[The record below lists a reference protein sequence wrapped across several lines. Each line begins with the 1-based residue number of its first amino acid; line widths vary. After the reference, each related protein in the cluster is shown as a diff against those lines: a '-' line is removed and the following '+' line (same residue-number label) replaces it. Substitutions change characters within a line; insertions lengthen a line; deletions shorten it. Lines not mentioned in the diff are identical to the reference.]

1 MRFHQLQ
8 IHNFRA
14 ISRFEVNSLAKLV
27 IIAGPNG
34 CGKSQVLDAIRLL
47 KSAYGGYQ
55 SNETMQWFGEFQMAP
70 NDLSALFRNHAEPVR
85 ISATIE
91 LSDEEVAYLQN
102 NAYQVLEPIVWSE
115 VTRQPL
121 ELFQFS
127 TLTFT
132 AQFPQLVPLVAQRT
146 QETVGAL
153 AQELTA
159 SSHTLSLTI
168 EPNNAI
174 TITPS
179 TTARVIFQTFR
190 PAELGI
196 IDFHSSQRIY
206 TREGLGGINL
216 DLKAIEGQRRVQS
229 LYNIQNKYA
238 NVKSELVATYVRG
251 LVAEAAGLPSSETQS
266 LEETLKELFRTFFP
280 HKSYIGIQIDE
291 QGVMSFPVELSTGE
305 RHDINDLS
313 SGEKEILYGYLRLK
327 NSTPHH
333 STILLDE
340 PEMHLNP
347 ALLTNM
353 PDFYYR
359 HLVQTNDNQVWL
371 VTHSDAL
378 LRHAVGNPDYS
389 VYHMTNAI
397 NVVAS
402 GNNQVLPVAE
412 DELQAV
418 LVDLVGDLAAYRPF
432 AKVLIFEG
440 ETDTSFDVSMVQQLF
455 PGLAERVTMISGRSK
470 GRVNDL
476 YGVLARI
483 ADQVGLSDKYY
494 AITDRDSTPSTE
506 MQTGT
511 HVLSWGS
518 YHIENYLLSAV
529 HILKAISG
537 LGAGLT
543 TVPAVEAALKA
554 AAGATLEGLVLRR
567 LQVEVNDRLVQSIN
581 IGGGGLASPANA
593 LLPSIEASYER
604 IEEAKSE
611 LTDSA
616 WLGNR
621 ETKIRSEFQN
631 ALDTGEWVKI
641 FPGRPVLKEFVH
653 ANCRDLV
660 KYEGFVNLVIEK
672 MALDNYQP
680 TEMIDLLSQVVEN
693 P

>member
-266 LEETLKELFRTFFP
+266 LEETLKRAFP
-280 HKSYIGIQIDE
+280 
-291 QGVMSFPVELSTGE
+291 
-305 RHDINDLS
+305 N
-313 SGEKEILYGYLRLK
+313 
-327 NSTPHH
+327 
-333 STILLDE
+333 
-340 PEMHLNP
+340 
-347 ALLTNM
+347 
-353 PDFYYR
+353 
-359 HLVQTNDNQVWL
+359 
-371 VTHSDAL
+371 
-378 LRHAVGNPDYS
+378 
-389 VYHMTNAI
+389 
-397 NVVAS
+397 
-402 GNNQVLPVAE
+402 
-412 DELQAV
+412 
-418 LVDLVGDLAAYRPF
+418 
-432 AKVLIFEG
+432 
-440 ETDTSFDVSMVQQLF
+440 LF
-455 PGLAERVTMISGRSK
+455 PA
-470 GRVNDL
+470 
-476 YGVLARI
+476 
-483 ADQVGLSDKYY
+483 Q
-494 AITDRDSTPSTE
+494 
-506 MQTGT
+506 
-511 HVLSWGS
+511 
-518 YHIENYLLSAV
+518 
-529 HILKAISG
+529 
-537 LGAGLT
+537 
-543 TVPAVEAALKA
+543 
-554 AAGATLEGLVLRR
+554 
-567 LQVEVNDRLVQSIN
+567 
-581 IGGGGLASPANA
+581 
-593 LLPSIEASYER
+593 
-604 IEEAKSE
+604 E
-611 LTDSA
+611 LHRHS
-616 WLGNR
+616 N
-621 ETKIRSEFQN
+621 
-631 ALDTGEWVKI
+631 
-641 FPGRPVLKEFVH
+641 
-653 ANCRDLV
+653 
-660 KYEGFVNLVIEK
+660 
-672 MALDNYQP
+672 
-680 TEMIDLLSQVVEN
+680 
-693 P
+693 